1 LFTSPLFVFIGQLP
15 CPDTCLKN
23 KAGKEF
29 SRAVRNEPFILTL
42 EKENQRGF
50 GNQISDEFLKCC

>member
-1 LFTSPLFVFIGQLP
+1 LFTSPLFVVFIGQLP

-29 SRAVRNEPFILTL
+29 SRAVRNDPFILTL

-50 GNQISDEFLKCC
+50 VKRFTDKFLT